1 MIVATGAHNI
11 PKTPAFAAE
20 LDPRIVQLHSAAYRN
35 PSQLQDGDVLLV
47 GAGNS
52 GAELAVEL
60 CQMHRVLLSGP
71 KLSEIPVKH
80 GTLPFRPGFRVFRF
94 LGHRVL
100 SRGNPIGRKVGPKLL
115 QEADP
120 LIRTKSKELAEAGV
134 ERVPRVTGVENGRP
148 VLEDGRVLDVANVI
162 WCTGFRT
169 DFGWIDLPVFDEDGQ
184 PEHARGVVESEP
196 GLYFLGLVF
205 QYSFSSDVLPGR
217 GRDAGYVAKHIADQR
232 RPGCEGAEPSPRDG
246 LGGGDA
252 VAVARGEEVVHLG
265 MSRHVVRHER
275 AERDD
280 LEALPA
286 HVVERGRDE
295 LAAEAASF
303 AGRVDLRVQERDPV
317 AVLAAVVGGDAD
329 APVSE
334 PKLVLRRLGHV
345 DDLGVLRRGRDLG
358 LLRGLEELD
367 ELADGIRFAR
377 RLVVDEAAPVLR
389 GVLPALELAQVAV
402 DRARPA
408 EEAAVLRLERGD
420 PVGARNSPECGSLLG
435 PRLDLARDEVEAE
448 LGEDLAH
455 RARER
460 APLCLVQRQH

>member
-1 MIVATGAHNI
+1 MSRTRVETVIIGGGQAGLTVGYHLAKRRRPFVILDANEQIGDAWRNRWDSLRLFTPAHFSRLPGKRLDMPNWSFATKDEMADYLESYAAYFELPVRNGVEVERLEKVDGRFVISSGEELYEAENVIVATGAHNI

-94 LGHRVL
+94 LGHRVI
-100 SRGNPIGRKVGPKLL
+100 SRGNPIGRKLGPKLL

-134 ERVPRVTGVENGRP
+134 ERVPRVTGVDNGRP

-169 DFGWIDLPVFDEDGQ
+169 DFGWIDLPVFDEAGQ
-184 PEHARGVVESEP
+184 PEHARGVVDSEP

-217 GRDAGYVAKHIADQR
+217 GRDAAYVAKHIADQR
-232 RPGCEGAEPSPRDG
+232 RRSAKAPS
-246 LGGGDA
+246 
-252 VAVARGEEVVHLG
+252 
-265 MSRHVVRHER
+265 R
-275 AERDD
+275 A
-280 LEALPA
+280 
-286 HVVERGRDE
+286 
-295 LAAEAASF
+295 LATA
-303 AGRVDLRVQERDPV
+303 
-317 AVLAAVVGGDAD
+317 
-329 APVSE
+329 
-334 PKLVLRRLGHV
+334 
-345 DDLGVLRRGRDLG
+345 
-358 LLRGLEELD
+358 
-367 ELADGIRFAR
+367 
-377 RLVVDEAAPVLR
+377 
-389 GVLPALELAQVAV
+389 
-402 DRARPA
+402 
-408 EEAAVLRLERGD
+408 
-420 PVGARNSPECGSLLG
+420 
-435 PRLDLARDEVEAE
+435 
-448 LGEDLAH
+448 
-455 RARER
+455 
-460 APLCLVQRQH
+460 